1 MNSATFRIHQAAMQM
16 FAEEGGTSLAVSD
29 LARKAGL
36 SRGTIYNNLQ
46 DPAYLFDAVC
56 EMTATEFASS
66 MQAACAGMTDPA
78 EKISA
83 TIRLT
88 VRRVHEDTAWGKFIA
103 RYAMM
108 EPRLGS
114 FWAGLPAEELRR
126 GLASGRFSFHREQI
140 ASLTASAGGATFGAI
155 SLVLDGRRTWR
166 EAGSD
171 TAEIFLRG
179 VGVDRSE
186 ARRIAQVELDPLP
199 SVEVFAAA

>member
-1 MNSATFRIHQAAMQM
+1 MRSRRASWR
-16 FAEEGGTSLAVSD
+16 GGNNTRSGPLGKTV
-29 LARKAGL
+29 ARLPGIRRSTLLGPAG
-36 SRGTIYNNLQ
+36 SQ
-46 DPAYLFDAVC
+46 DRC
-56 EMTATEFASS
+56 RT
-66 MQAACAGMTDPA
+66 GTDPA